1 MAMVLPVPPEISESP
16 RYFGVQEMFE
26 CEVRHR
32 DGATVRV
39 CSKRLAHSHA
49 EGVTVPALGDV
60 GWKIDMILLV

>member
-1 MAMVLPVPPEISESP
+1 
-16 RYFGVQEMFE
+16 MFE

-60 GWKIDMILLV
+60 GSKIDMILLA